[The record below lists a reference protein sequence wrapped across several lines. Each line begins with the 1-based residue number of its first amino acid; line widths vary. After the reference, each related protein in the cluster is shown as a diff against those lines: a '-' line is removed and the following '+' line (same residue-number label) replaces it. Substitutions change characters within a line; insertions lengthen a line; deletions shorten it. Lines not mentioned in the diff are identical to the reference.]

1 MEELIIEME
10 RLKSE
15 KKKLDREKS
24 AKKMYEIKV
33 KETAKELTGTD
44 IINYNFYSNFGLLN
58 IVLIKFQIVNQ
69 V

>member
-1 MEELIIEME
+1 MEELIMEME

-33 KETAKELTGTD
+33 KETAKELTGKH
-44 IINYNFYSNFGLLN
+44 
-58 IVLIKFQIVNQ
+58 LIMFKK
-69 V
+69 